1 MYFQEYSPEELRE
14 ISRRAGIASGKARRR
29 KRAKIEREKI
39 RNKAIQEQH
48 RENWQTI
55 QRAMS
60 LYLSSMK
67 NLAKSR
73 GVHFHEHW

>member
-1 MYFQEYSPEELRE
+1 MYFQEYPPEELRE
-14 ISRRAGIASGKARRR
+14 ISRLAGIASGKARRK

-55 QRAMS
+55 ERAVS
-60 LYLSSMK
+60 LYRASAEK
-67 NLAKSR
+67 LAKAR
-73 GVHFHEHW
+73 GLRWQ